1 VRLLVLI
8 SYRQTMSALRRPADV
23 SLKQRSPVGPRRVL
37 RLPRR
42 HRAAARVVAVAG
54 PVVVALGLLPV
65 RSSLGLPGVLFCT
78 LLAVVAVALIGGV
91 GAALTAV
98 VVGFLAG
105 ALLFA
110 RPYGSLQPDS
120 PVDVVALIAF
130 VVVGGVIGILVDD
143 LTRLGEEQAALRR
156 VATLVA
162 RSAPAG
168 EVFAAVTEEAGQLLP
183 VDRTSLSRYE
193 SDGTVTVV
201 ATWSRDGGRVPVGTR
216 TILGGKNLSTQVSQ
230 TSRPGRMDSY
240 ADTSGALGT
249 IIRERGLRSAVA
261 TPVIV
266 AGRLWGVM
274 IAASMSERRLPSDL
288 AARLADFTDIAA
300 TAVANAES
308 RADLAASRAR
318 IVATA
323 DETRRRIERD
333 LHDGAQQRLVS
344 LALELRAAQAMLP
357 PELGELEDE
366 LSRVAEGLTS
376 VLDDLRETARGIHP
390 AILAEGGLGPALKT
404 LARRSPIP
412 VELDVRLDARLPER
426 IEVATYYIVSE
437 TLTNAAKHAHA
448 SIVHVGVEAVD
459 GVIRVS
465 VRDDGAGGADS
476 ARGSG
481 LIGLRDRV
489 EALGGAIEVES
500 PLGAGTSVHVELP
513 SAPS

>member
-1 VRLLVLI
+1 
-8 SYRQTMSALRRPADV
+8 MSALRRLVGA
-23 SLKQRSPVGPRRVL
+23 SLRQRSPARARRLL

-42 HRAAARVVAVAG
+42 HRAAARVLAVVG
-54 PVVVALGLLPV
+54 PVVVAVGLLPF
-65 RSSLGLPGVLFCT
+65 RSSLGLAGVLFCT

-110 RPYGSLQPDS
+110 HPYGSLRPDS

-162 RSAPAG
+162 RTAPAD

-201 ATWSRDGGRVPVGTR
+201 ASWSRDGGHVPVGTR
-216 TILGGKNLSTQVSQ
+216 TMLGGKNLSTFVSE
-230 TSRPGRMDSY
+230 TSRPARMDSY
-240 ADTSGALGT
+240 ADSSGTLGAA
-249 IIRERGLRSAVA
+249 IRETGPHSGVG

-266 AGRLWGVM
+266 AGRLWGVL
-274 IAASMSERRLPSDL
+274 IAASTSERRLPSDL
-288 AARLADFTDIAA
+288 EARLADFTDIAA
-300 TAVANAES
+300 TAVANAEN

-344 LALELRAAQAMLP
+344 LALELRAVQAMLP
-357 PELGELEDE
+357 PEFGDLDGE

-376 VLDDLRETARGIHP
+376 VLDELRETARGIHP

-404 LARRSPIP
+404 LARRSAVP
-412 VELDVRLDARLPER
+412 VELDVRVDARLPER

-437 TLTNAAKHAHA
+437 TLTNAAKHAQA
-448 SIVHVGVEAVD
+448 SIVRVGVEAVD
-459 GVIRVS
+459 GVVRVS

-476 ARGSG
+476 ARGTG

-489 EALGGAIEVES
+489 EALGGAIAVDS
-500 PLGAGTSVHVELP
+500 PLGAGTSVRIELP
-513 SAPS
+513 TASS

>member
-1 VRLLVLI
+1 MVLI
-8 SYRQTMSALRRPADV
+8 RYRQTMSALRRPADV
-23 SLKQRSPVGPRRVL
+23 SLRQRSPVGPRRVL

-110 RPYGSLQPDS
+110 RPYGSLHPDS

-201 ATWSRDGGRVPVGTR
+201 ASWSRDGGQVPVGTR

-274 IAASMSERRLPSDL
+274 IAASTSERRLPSDL
-288 AARLADFTDIAA
+288 TARLADFTDIAA

-323 DETRRRIERD
+323 DATRRRIERD

-376 VLDDLRETARGIHP
+376 VLDELRETARGIHP

-448 SIVHVGVEAVD
+448 SIVQVGVEAVD

-465 VRDDGAGGADS
+465 VRDDGGGGADS

>member
-1 VRLLVLI
+1 
-8 SYRQTMSALRRPADV
+8 MSTLRRLVGA
-23 SLKQRSPVGPRRVL
+23 SLRQRSPARARRLL

-42 HRAAARVVAVAG
+42 HRAAARVLAVVG
-54 PVVVALGLLPV
+54 PVVVAVGLLPF
-65 RSSLGLPGVLFCT
+65 RSSLGLAGVLFCT

-110 RPYGSLQPDS
+110 HPYGSLRPDS

-162 RSAPAG
+162 RTAPAD

-201 ATWSRDGGRVPVGTR
+201 ASWSRDGGHVPVGTR
-216 TILGGKNLSTQVSQ
+216 TMLGGKNLSTFVSE
-230 TSRPGRMDSY
+230 TSRPARMDSY
-240 ADTSGALGT
+240 EDSSGALGAA
-249 IIRERGLRSAVA
+249 IRETGPRSGVG

-266 AGRLWGVM
+266 AGRLWGVL
-274 IAASMSERRLPSDL
+274 IAATTSERRLPSDL
-288 AARLADFTDIAA
+288 EARLADFTDIAA
-300 TAVANAES
+300 TAVANAEN

-344 LALELRAAQAMLP
+344 LALELRAVQAMLP
-357 PELGELEDE
+357 PELGELDGE

-376 VLDDLRETARGIHP
+376 VLDELRETARGIHP

-404 LARRSPIP
+404 LARRSAVP
-412 VELDVRLDARLPER
+412 VELDVRVDARLPER

-448 SIVHVGVEAVD
+448 SIVRVGVEAVD
-459 GVIRVS
+459 GVVRVS

-476 ARGSG
+476 ARGTG

-489 EALGGAIEVES
+489 EALGGAIAVES
-500 PLGAGTSVHVELP
+500 PLGAGTAVRIELP
-513 SAPS
+513 TASS

>member
-1 VRLLVLI
+1 
-8 SYRQTMSALRRPADV
+8 
-23 SLKQRSPVGPRRVL
+23 
-37 RLPRR
+37 
-42 HRAAARVVAVAG
+42 
-54 PVVVALGLLPV
+54 
-65 RSSLGLPGVLFCT
+65 
-78 LLAVVAVALIGGV
+78 
-91 GAALTAV
+91 
-98 VVGFLAG
+98 
-105 ALLFA
+105 
-110 RPYGSLQPDS
+110 
-120 PVDVVALIAF
+120 
-130 VVVGGVIGILVDD
+130 
-143 LTRLGEEQAALRR
+143 
-156 VATLVA
+156 
-162 RSAPAG
+162 
-168 EVFAAVTEEAGQLLP
+168 
-183 VDRTSLSRYE
+183 LSRYE